1 MPAKKKAMTK
11 TESNKRYLA
20 NKKAKKEA
28 EMFKEALEAQPVN
41 QTITAA
47 DFQNYDDDGIH
58 LPPPTSNNLDADEW
72 EPYAPKANNVPLAQ
86 GETQETA
93 IKPGGWHSID
103 DIKATETDKAAMS
116 LEESVVEAEDAP
128 EAKPIQFSYDLPKDS
143 VERLEQAVD
152 AIKWL
157 SQKSRNLPPKTNEIL
172 RLRITRLEELIKV
185 LK

>member
-11 TESNKRYLA
+11 AESNKRYLA

-28 EMFKEALEAQPVN
+28 AMFEEVLEKQPVN
-41 QTITAA
+41 QIIKAA
-47 DFQNYDDDGIH
+47 DFQSHNNDGIH
-58 LPPPTSNNLDADEW
+58 LPPPTSSNLDADEW

-103 DIKATETDKAAMS
+103 NIEVKETNKAAMS
-116 LEESVVEAEDAP
+116 LEESVAEAEDAP
-128 EAKPIQFSYDLPKDS
+128 EAKAIQFSYDLPKDS

-152 AIKWL
+152 AFKWL
-157 SQKSRNLPPKTNEIL
+157 SQRVRNLRPKTKEIL

>member
-11 TESNKRYLA
+11 AESNKRYLA

-28 EMFKEALEAQPVN
+28 AMFEEVLETQPVN
-41 QTITAA
+41 ETIKAA
-47 DFQNYDDDGIH
+47 DFQSHNDDGIH
-58 LPPPTSNNLDADEW
+58 LPPPTNSNLDADEW

-93 IKPGGWHSID
+93 IKPGDWHSID
-103 DIKATETDKAAMS
+103 NIKVVETDKAAMS
-116 LEESVVEAEDAP
+116 LEESVAEAEDAP
-128 EAKPIQFSYDLPKDS
+128 KADAIQFSYDLPKDS

-157 SQKSRNLPPKTNEIL
+157 SQKARNLPLKTCSIL
-172 RLRITRLEELIKV
+172 NLRITRLEELIKV
-185 LK
+185 LQ

>member
-1 MPAKKKAMTK
+1 MTAKKKAMTK
-11 TESNKRYLA
+11 AESNKRYLA

-28 EMFKEALEAQPVN
+28 AMFKEVLETQPVN
-41 QTITAA
+41 QTVTAA
-47 DFQNYDDDGIH
+47 DFQSHDDDGIH

-103 DIKATETDKAAMS
+103 EVKVVETNKAAMS
-116 LEESVVEAEDAP
+116 LEESVAEAEDTP
-128 EAKPIQFSYDLPKDS
+128 EAKAIQFSYDLPKDS

-157 SQKSRNLPPKTNEIL
+157 SQKVRNLPIKTCAIL
-172 RLRITRLEELIKV
+172 NLRITRLEELIKV
-185 LK
+185 LQ

>member
-11 TESNKRYLA
+11 TESNKLYLA
-20 NKKAKKEA
+20 RKKAKKEA
-28 EMFKEALEAQPVN
+28 AMFEEVLETQSEN
-41 QTITAA
+41 QTVTAA
-47 DFQNYDDDGIH
+47 DFQSYDDNEIH
-58 LPPPTSNNLDADEW
+58 LPPPTNSNLDADEW
-72 EPYAPKANNVPLAQ
+72 EPYAPKENNVPLAQ

-116 LEESVVEAEDAP
+116 LEESVVEAENAP

-143 VERLEQAVD
+143 VERLEQAAD

-157 SQKSRNLPPKTNEIL
+157 SQKARSLPPKTNEIL